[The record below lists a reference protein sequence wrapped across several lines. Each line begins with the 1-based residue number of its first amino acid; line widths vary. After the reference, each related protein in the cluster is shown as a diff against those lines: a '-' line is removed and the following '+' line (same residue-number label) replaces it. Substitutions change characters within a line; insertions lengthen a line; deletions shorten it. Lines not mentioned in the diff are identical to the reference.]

1 MGHHHDKDHHR
12 IKPPKIR
19 RMHEADLVAIM
30 SAILMTAPS
39 APKDAVSA
47 VEAARKL
54 LKQVKDSKPTGDSA
68 NDS

>member
-1 MGHHHDKDHHR
+1 VGHHHDREHR
-12 IKPPKIR
+12 TKPPKIR

-54 LKQVKDSKPTGDSA
+54 LKQVRDSKPTGDSA
-68 NDS
+68 NES